1 MIIGNYYRMNKF
13 AIAVSALCLLSLPA
27 NAARPKT
34 PQPAQQSQQPSYTL
48 PEYNAEQ
55 AAAAEKDPQAKLK
68 LLDAFVAQY
77 PNSTLMQYIYQFYY
91 TAYYQL
97 KNYGKAIEYADKL
110 IALGDK
116 ADLPVRVQAIQA
128 RVQLFSGAFDP
139 KAADAHDQLAKQ
151 RDAALLGV
159 KLFPDLRKVPNST
172 VTDDQVKAGIAYLEA
187 AAGAA
192 SIQLKDYPA
201 AIEAFKT
208 ALANN
213 PKDAVASYRLGL
225 AYLSSNPP
233 QALDGF
239 WALARSIALKV
250 PDDAKI
256 KDYLRSRILQYEQ
269 PGCDNQVDAQLNELL
284 QLAANSPDRPA
295 TYVIPSH
302 DDLVKISQS
311 STIITVI
318 NDLSG
323 GGDKAKTTWLAICG
337 AEFPEVVGK
346 IIDIQKA
353 ETAINFMVFT
363 SDNADQMQAATTP
376 NMSVKVWT
384 APPPAGTATGPGNVA
399 DVPQPD
405 VVRFQKD
412 DPIRFSGALVSYD
425 PSPFL
430 LHWDQVKVD
439 PTTIPGATG
448 APKRTP
454 TRKPTAKPE

>member
-1 MIIGNYYRMNKF
+1 MIIRNHFINAF
-13 AIAVSALCLLSLPA
+13 VIAAPALALLSLPA
-27 NAARPKT
+27 NAALRRT
-34 PQPAQQSQQPSYTL
+34 SQAGQQPSYTL

-55 AAAAEKDPQAKLK
+55 AAATEKDPQAKIK
-68 LLDAFVAQY
+68 LLDSFVAQY
-77 PNSTLMQYIYQFYY
+77 PNSTLLQYIYQFYY
-91 TAYYQL
+91 QSYYQL

-116 ADLPVRVQAIQA
+116 ADLAVRVQAIQA
-128 RVQLFSGAFDP
+128 RVQLFSLAFDP
-139 KAADAHDQLAKQ
+139 KAADAHDQLIKQ

-159 KLFPDLRKVPNST
+159 KLFPDLKKVPNST
-172 VTDDQVKAGIAYLEA
+172 VTDDQVKAGTAYLEA

-192 SIQLKDYPA
+192 DIQLKDSSA
-201 AIEAFKT
+201 AVEAFKA
-208 ALANN
+208 ALAIN
-213 PKDAVASYRLGL
+213 PKDAVSSYRLGL
-225 AYLSSNPP
+225 AYLNSTPP

-239 WALARSIALKV
+239 WALARAIALKV

-295 TYVIPSH
+295 SYVIPSH

-346 IIDIQKA
+346 IIEVQKA
-353 ETAINFMVFT
+353 DNAANFLVFT
-363 SDNADQMQAATTP
+363 SDNADQMQAATTA

-384 APPPAGTATGPGNVA
+384 APPPAGTAA
-399 DVPQPD
+399 VPQPD

-439 PTTIPGATG
+439 PTTIPAAAG
-448 APKRTP
+448 APKHPP
-454 TRKPTAKPE
+454 THKPTSKQE

>member
-1 MIIGNYYRMNKF
+1 VIIRNHFINAF
-13 AIAVSALCLLSLPA
+13 VIAAPALALLSLPA
-27 NAARPKT
+27 NAALRRT
-34 PQPAQQSQQPSYTL
+34 SQAGQQPSYTL

-55 AAAAEKDPQAKLK
+55 AAATEKDPQAKIK
-68 LLDAFVAQY
+68 LLDSFVAQY
-77 PNSTLMQYIYQFYY
+77 PNSTLLQYIYQFYY
-91 TAYYQL
+91 QSYYQL

-116 ADLPVRVQAIQA
+116 ADLAVRVQAIQA
-128 RVQLFSGAFDP
+128 RVQLFSLAFDP
-139 KAADAHDQLAKQ
+139 KAADAHDQLIKQ

-159 KLFPDLRKVPNST
+159 KLFPDLKKVPNST
-172 VTDDQVKAGIAYLEA
+172 VTDDQVKAGTAYLEA

-192 SIQLKDYPA
+192 DIQLKDSSA
-201 AIEAFKT
+201 AVEAFKA
-208 ALANN
+208 ALAIN
-213 PKDAVASYRLGL
+213 PKDAVSSYRLGL
-225 AYLSSNPP
+225 AYLNSTPP

-239 WALARSIALKV
+239 WALARAIALKV

-295 TYVIPSH
+295 SYVIPSH

-346 IIDIQKA
+346 IIEVQKA
-353 ETAINFMVFT
+353 DNAANFLVFT
-363 SDNADQMQAATTP
+363 SDNADQMQAATTA

-384 APPPAGTATGPGNVA
+384 APPPAGTAA
-399 DVPQPD
+399 VPQPD

-439 PTTIPGATG
+439 PTTIPAAAG
-448 APKRTP
+448 APKHPP
-454 TRKPTAKPE
+454 THKPTSKQE

>member
-1 MIIGNYYRMNKF
+1 MKSVL
-13 AIAVSALCLLSLPA
+13 AVCLLSLPA
-27 NAARPKT
+27 AAAVAKAPLG
-34 PQPAQQSQQPSYTL
+34 AQQSQQPSYTL

-55 AAAAEKDPQAKLK
+55 AAAAEKDPQAKIK

-91 TAYYQL
+91 TAYYQV

-128 RVQLFSGAFDP
+128 RVQLFSLAFDP
-139 KAADAHDQLAKQ
+139 KAADAHDQLVKQ

-159 KLFPDLRKVPNST
+159 KLFPDLRKIPNTT
-172 VTDDQVKAGIAYLEA
+172 VTDDQVKAGTDYLQ
-187 AAGAA
+187 AAGGAA
-192 SIQLKDYPA
+192 DMQLKDYPA
-201 AIEAFKT
+201 AIEAFKA
-208 ALANN
+208 ALAIN
-213 PKDAVASYRLGL
+213 PKDAVSSYRLGL
-225 AYLSSNPP
+225 AYLSSTPP

-239 WALARSIALKV
+239 WALARAIDLKV

-269 PGCDNQVDAQLNELL
+269 PGCDSQVDAQVNELL
-284 QLAANSPDRPA
+284 QLAANSPDRPSSY
-295 TYVIPSH
+295 TIPSH
-302 DDLVKISQS
+302 DDLVKVSQS

-323 GGDKAKTTWLAICG
+323 GGDKAKMTWLAICG

-353 ETAINFMVFT
+353 DNAINFMVFT
-363 SDNADQMQAATTP
+363 SDNADQMQAAMTA

-384 APPPAGTATGPGNVA
+384 APPPAGATTGPGNA
-399 DVPQPD
+399 AIVPQPD

-439 PTTIPGATG
+439 PTTIPPPAG
-448 APKRTP
+448 APRHP
-454 TRKPTAKPE
+454 PAHKPAAKSE